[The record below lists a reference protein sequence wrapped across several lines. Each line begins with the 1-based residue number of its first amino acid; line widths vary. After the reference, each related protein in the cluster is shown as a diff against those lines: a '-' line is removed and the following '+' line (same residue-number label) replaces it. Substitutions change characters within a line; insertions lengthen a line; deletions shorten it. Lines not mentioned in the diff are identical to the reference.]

1 MCHQMYQGTSF
12 QPFSGVLSRMP
23 YNYFWVEQ
31 KPISFWTLDKFSDDQ
46 QLDLVKYVVLWHHQ
60 SLNLFLK
67 ETIDDLG

>member
-1 MCHQMYQGTSF
+1 MRTVSHF
-12 QPFSGVLSRMP
+12 FLLIFNV
-23 YNYFWVEQ
+23 
-31 KPISFWTLDKFSDDQ
+31 IWTLDKFSDDQ

>member
-1 MCHQMYQGTSF
+1 MIIVDTHCHAGLDKY
-12 QPFSGVLSRMP
+12 
-23 YNYFWVEQ
+23 E
-31 KPISFWTLDKFSDDQ
+31 PIESLLFHIWTLDKFLDDQ